1 MRYEILLIDLDDTI
15 LDFGAAEAV
24 AYSKALALHGIEKT
38 PALLER
44 YHQINISWWE
54 KHERGEVDRDT
65 LLVERHRQ
73 LFTELGIP
81 ADPAA
86 FEADYRRW
94 LGVGH
99 WFLPGAEEA
108 LDYLR
113 RRGYRMFLASNG
125 VADTQYSRLESAG
138 IGPYFEALFISEL
151 TGTHKPEKAY
161 FDYCFARIPG
171 FCREKTL
178 MIGDSLSSD
187 ILGGKNAGV
196 DTLWLNRWGKIPTQA
211 QKPTYEITELRQLR
225 DIL

>member
-1 MRYEILLIDLDDTI
+1 MIRKYEPRDLQSC
-15 LDFGAAEAV
+15 AAVFCSAFSEEPWNENWTQ
-24 AYSKALALHGIEKT
+24 SLAET
-38 PALLER
+38 R
-44 YHQINISWWE
+44 
-54 KHERGEVDRDT
+54 
-65 LLVERHRQ
+65 
-73 LFTELGIP
+73 
-81 ADPAA
+81 
-86 FEADYRRW
+86 
-94 LGVGH
+94 
-99 WFLPGAEEA
+99 
-108 LDYLR
+108 
-113 RRGYRMFLASNG
+113 
-125 VADTQYSRLESAG
+125 
-138 IGPYFEALFISEL
+138 ISEL